1 MNMKRT
7 VLVVGQTYKNKNGTA
22 YRCIDHKD
30 GGDYV
35 MQSVASGW
43 TLTAHGIWIYD
54 NGEIEWDYSTEGE
67 FKDDV
72 SVSICH
78 MR

>member
-22 YRCIDHKD
+22 YKCIDHKD
-30 GGDYV
+30 GGGYV

-43 TLTAHGIWIYD
+43 TLTAHGIWMHD
-54 NGEIEWDYSTEGE
+54 NGEIEWDYSTQCG
-67 FKDDV
+67 FKDNI
-72 SVSICH
+72 SICH

>member
-7 VLVVGQTYKNKNGTA
+7 VLVVGQTYKNKNGTT

-35 MQSVASGW
+35 MQSVVSGW
-43 TLTAHGIWIYD
+43 TLIAHGIWMYD
-54 NGEIEWDYSTEGE
+54 N
-67 FKDDV
+67 
-72 SVSICH
+72 
-78 MR
+78 